1 MLSVKGDASMKDK
14 DKKGQRH
21 LQNPNEFQK
30 TLGVKWQTQPPKETP
45 SDRTSEEDRK
55 DDTSAT

>member
-1 MLSVKGDASMKDK
+1 MKDK